1 MDMRTFTCTKCGTL
15 FAFAPNPGAVHC
27 PKCQSVYKIGAAESA
42 PVPVPTAAPAV
53 KAVPIVKPNPATS
66 LPKLPS
72 APLQTAKAD
81 DKAEALPPDQAAAIL
96 AMLTGHAPPPK
107 TPPLPANTQPVR
119 DRRPSEKRIP
129 RTTRIVTP
137 VGERPDRAERKPPRE
152 RESEKGK
159 PELAFVMAASGVVMI
174 VIAIAL
180 LAAWSGN
187 PAGPTAAE
195 AQAKKSEIDKRMAAL
210 KDAYEKARGRL
221 ERVRGE
227 MTAEQNKANDLKDR
241 EEILDR
247 RFSAVGASER
257 NALADLDQRKNEIDQ
272 ARKSIQDQFEKEMQT
287 RDPVKVVQSSEK
299 SVVVIVTDVG
309 AGSGFVITK
318 DGFVAT
324 NYHVIEG
331 SSKLTVTIQK
341 RDTRD
346 KMELPGA
353 RIVAVDPDRDLCII
367 KLPAC
372 PEDVGTDGKYRA
384 TPVRINSE
392 VRSGENVI
400 VIGNPGMGSQLLDYT
415 VTRGIISNASRTL
428 GKRKV
433 IQTSAP
439 VNPGN
444 SGGPLFDDSG
454 NVLGVVTA
462 KGLGVESVTFAVP
475 VADLLDLFARRSV
488 QPFLVSGTLPEWE
501 GVNRPE
507 ALGARLFKAY
517 LDKVAV
523 PVDVAVTGILP
534 SSDGEKLYLLMGAD
548 GMIQEFSIA
557 EKKVLKTC
565 TLGGELSDMVF
576 CFGGREIVVTSQ
588 KPAVLHRVNTVNMSA
603 VDKTVLPKTPNGLA
617 AFGAPNDGVMAMFAE
632 TPEDSPVYIDRSKL
646 GRAQITDG
654 TWRLYKRTLSAGSS
668 ATWMVLLNL
677 RENESWELRALP
689 VSPGMSYMNQL
700 AAAED
705 QLAKLPQLSQ
715 SLYPRI
721 EGLKKNLA
729 SVEKSLVLPRDPDSV
744 LLTIPSIKFVDR
756 NRFICGHNL
765 YSIGKDIQKEGSF
778 DWSVYSRKRNPADRR
793 RSALQIF
800 ENIYSAS
807 SDGKYAA
814 SGFGIYDVES
824 RKMIKQLPRPSMVHA
839 FSKDGAHLY
848 AADIEES
855 VIYIMTNWKQNAPDP
870 LDK

>member
-1 MDMRTFTCTKCGTL
+1 MDMRTHTCGKCGTL

-42 PVPVPTAAPAV
+42 PVPIPTAVPASH
-53 KAVPIVKPNPATS
+53 AVPETKPVPAATLPALPPAPPETS
-66 LPKLPS
+66 KP
-72 APLQTAKAD
+72 D
-81 DKAEALPPDQAAAIL
+81 EKAEQLPPDQAAAIL
-96 AMLTGHAPPPK
+96 AMLTGNAPPPK
-107 TPPLPANTQPVR
+107 AAPPAAASPQPSR
-119 DRRPSEKRIP
+119 DRRPSEKRIA
-129 RTTRIVTP
+129 RTTRIVKP
-137 VGERPDRAERKPPRE
+137 VGERPERAEPRAQRE

-159 PELAFVMAASGVVMI
+159 PELAFVMAASGVVMF
-174 VIAIAL
+174 VIAVGL
-180 LAAWSGN
+180 LAVWSGN
-187 PAGPTAAE
+187 PAGPTAVE
-195 AQAKKSEIDKRMAAL
+195 AQARKAETDKRMSAL
-210 KDAYEKARGRL
+210 KDEYERARGRL
-221 ERVRGE
+221 ERVRGDLS
-227 MTAEQNKANDLKDR
+227 AEQNKANDLKDR

-257 NALADLDQRKNEIDQ
+257 NSIADLDQRKNEIDQ

-324 NYHVIEG
+324 NYHVVAG

-346 KMELPGA
+346 KVELPGA
-353 RIVAVDPDRDLCII
+353 RIAAVDPDRDLCII

-384 TPVRINSE
+384 APVRVNGE

-428 GKRKV
+428 NKRKV

-475 VADLLDLFARRSV
+475 VADLMDLFTRRSV

-507 ALGARLFKAY
+507 ALGARVFKAY
-517 LDKVAV
+517 LDKVSV
-523 PVDVAVTGILP
+523 PVDREVTGILP
-534 SSDGEKLYLLMGAD
+534 SPDGEKLYLLMGAD
-548 GMIQEFSIA
+548 GMLQEFSIA

-565 TLGGELSDMVF
+565 TLGGDLSEMVF
-576 CFGGREIVVTSQ
+576 CFGSREIVVASQ
-588 KPAVLHRVNTVNMSA
+588 KPALLHRVNTVNMSA
-603 VDKTVLPKTPNGLA
+603 VDKTVFTKTPNGLA
-617 AFGAPNDGVMAMFAE
+617 AFGAPNDGVLAMFAE
-632 TPEDSPVYIDRSKL
+632 SPEDSPIYIDRSKL
-646 GRAQITDG
+646 GRAQVSDG
-654 TWRLYKRTLSAGSS
+654 TWRLFNRTLSAGSNG
-668 ATWMVLLNL
+668 TWMVLLSL
-677 RENESWELRALP
+677 CENGGWEFRALP
-689 VSPGMSYMNQL
+689 VSPGISYLNQL
-700 AAAED
+700 ASAED

-715 SLYPRI
+715 SLSPRI
-721 EGLKKNLA
+721 EGLRKNLA
-729 SVEKSLVLPRDPDSV
+729 SVEKRFVLPRDPDAA
-744 LLTIPSIKFVDR
+744 LLTIPSIQFIDK
-756 NRFICGHNL
+756 NRFISGHDV
-765 YSIGKDIQKEGSF
+765 YSIGRDIQKEGSF
-778 DWSVYSRKRNPADRR
+778 DSSVYSRKRNPTERR
-793 RSALQIF
+793 RSAMQVF
-800 ENIYSAS
+800 ENIYSTS

-824 RKMIKQLPRPSMVHA
+824 RKMLKQLPRPSIVHA
-839 FSKDGAHLY
+839 FSKDGAHLF
-848 AADIEES
+848 AADIDEA
-855 VIYIMTNWKQNAPDP
+855 VYYNITN
-870 LDK
+870 